1 MSYNNE
7 SETINEMYENL
18 MRGARPSLQQY
29 QEQLK
34 KFFNDFE
41 QTFIHLKHL
50 FEGIP
55 KQQKLNDPVSQNQ
68 CQSLLETI
76 NDIFQAKIQKEKV
89 AKNPIFVEKGR
100 SRPKVERQPTREKVQ
115 EKEDILELLSPE

>member
-1 MSYNNE
+1 
-7 SETINEMYENL
+7 MYDNL

-29 QEQLK
+29 QDQLK

-50 FEGIP
+50 FEGIQ
-55 KQQKLNDPVSQNQ
+55 KQQKLDNPASHNH

-76 NDIFQAKIQKEKV
+76 NEIFQVKIQK
-89 AKNPIFVEKGR
+89 
-100 SRPKVERQPTREKVQ
+100 
-115 EKEDILELLSPE
+115 